1 MSPWVCAEHFTLR
14 MDRQLRTFSSIARTF
29 SLNLLILRKRRAVS
43 RLITFL
49 QEAST
54 GHARIAMVS
63 RRITMTL

>member
-1 MSPWVCAEHFTLR
+1 